1 MNSKATSNAPNAM
14 SRYLFPLSVTPDL
27 NIKYLYEWSVKR
39 YMERETESEN
49 TPGASISL
57 SLPPS
62 DPDLFK
68 YKATSDVLLFLT
80 NHRFSDFSLRELA
93 TQIGHSHQSVGRAV
107 NVLSSNELVI
117 ESSDS
122 NRRLVQINRQRLSI
136 PDDPILRIPQSEYHQ
151 PVKVAVTELREN
163 ISDVVGIILYGS
175 VARGD
180 ADRRSDI
187 DLWVLTRSGRAE
199 SQREANAIARDLEET
214 AFDGDRYAYDID
226 VEAVQAIPTYT
237 DDIRAIIVSG
247 IPMYKT
253 SDFETVENLLLEE
266 AADE

>member
-1 MNSKATSNAPNAM
+1 MN
-14 SRYLFPLSVTPDL
+14 
-27 NIKYLYEWSVKR
+27 
-39 YMERETESEN
+39 RETERSGSS
-49 TPGASISL
+49 GASISL
-57 SLPPS
+57 SIPPS

-68 YKATSDVLLFLT
+68 HKATSDVLLFLT

-93 TQIGHSHQSVGRAV
+93 TQIGHSHQTVRRAV
-107 NVLSSNELVI
+107 NVLSANDLITESLQSNQ
-117 ESSDS
+117 
-122 NRRLVQINRQRLSI
+122 RLVQINRQRLSI

-151 PVKVAVTELREN
+151 PVKNAVTRLQET

-199 SQREANAIARDLEET
+199 SQRKANTVARDLEEIE
-214 AFDGDRYAYDID
+214 FDGDRYAYDID
-226 VEAVQAIPTYT
+226 VETVQAIPAYT
-237 DDIRAIIVSG
+237 DDIREIIVSG
-247 IPMYKT
+247 IPVYKT

-266 AADE
+266 GVGDE